1 MKEGIRYSSNNEKIR
16 YWIPLYF
23 GLEDNEERALKLGKN
38 SISMIMTN
46 NTKKFKESFVLEVFS
61 KILITLTFE
70 LMD

>member
-1 MKEGIRYSSNNEKIR
+1 M
-16 YWIPLYF
+16 YF

-46 NTKKFKESFVLEVFS
+46 NTRKFKESFVLEVFS

-70 LMD
+70 LMDLRTHPSNKSMRFFAHIHS

>member
-1 MKEGIRYSSNNEKIR
+1 
-16 YWIPLYF
+16 LYF

-46 NTKKFKESFVLEVFS
+46 NTRKFKESFVLEVFS

-70 LMD
+70 LMDLRTHPSNKSMRFFAHIHS